1 MEQAAQQQ
9 NTDKAA
15 IAEKMAKIREREKEL
30 EEQERTFSQRVDDA
44 VKRRN
49 NAAEKGNKIYAEWY
63 GKNTPD
69 LFSI

>member
-1 MEQAAQQQ
+1 
-9 NTDKAA
+9 
-15 IAEKMAKIREREKEL
+15 MAKIREREKEL